1 MRLMKILDIAGQR
14 EQISFLTLIDTIS
27 SDLRKSNTDID
38 KILADSEGDFKKFD
52 NATVVKLFNLIK
64 KPQLLNHYKEQM
76 QYNEMQLDIVIDI
89 IIRDGNCIM
98 TREWFKNRYTNE
110 ISDLKERLKSFTD
123 QLESDKKDSDDSRK
137 RDYNIFRE
145 CVRIAYENDERENR
159 DKIISKDEKTILNTL
174 AQSLNLSIEEKRLI
188 YFGIVP
194 LVEMKSEMEFDDI
207 IKTLKKIGILFYKA
221 KEHSIYI
228 PDEIVWLLRDI
239 KNIEL
244 PNKYFRRILRQLND
258 SEINRIA
265 RNHQITPQSDR
276 NKKINQILLQ
286 GINVKN
292 ALLLDIHTKR
302 TSKNDIKSYLQN
314 LINKKLEIIV
324 PKLGATAEERVS
336 ILIDYFK
343 NLEQDENI
351 GMSDNGFE
359 ELLSD
364 LSKHFQTFDQLL
376 RDEFE
381 LTQENDLNVDL
392 LINYNLKPHV
402 ILDLLSNDEL
412 VEFCKSKG
420 IKTRGN
426 IRNNI
431 RESYK
436 DVENIYIENFELISK
451 RDLAS
456 LKEKDI
462 FIKESEL
469 GIKFEEIT
477 KKILGELDLKVNEEL
492 RKKINTK
499 RYQMDILLDLGNN
512 EIIIVECKS
521 VKKGDFSNYSSV
533 SRQLKSYKNL
543 CEKKGFHVSHII
555 LVSPDYSQ
563 DFIGACEYDQELNLS
578 LISSSG
584 LLKIKKAF
592 KNSPQS
598 KFPINLFIKKG
609 KLNED
614 RIVDSISS

>member
-14 EQISFLTLIDTIS
+14 EQISFLTLIYNIS
-27 SDLRKSNTDID
+27 SDLRESNTDID
-38 KILADSEGDFKKFD
+38 KILADSDGDFKKSDLD

-64 KPQLLNHYKEQM
+64 KPQLLKYYEEQM
-76 QYNEMQLDIVIDI
+76 QYNEMQLGIVIDI

-98 TREWFKNRYTNE
+98 TRRWFEDLYANE
-110 ISDLKERLKSFTD
+110 ISNLKKHLKSFTG
-123 QLESDKKDSDDSRK
+123 QLESDKKDLDDSRK
-137 RDYNIFRE
+137 RDYKIFRK
-145 CVRIAYENDERENR
+145 CVKTAYENDEMINREKR
-159 DKIISKDEKTILNTL
+159 ISKEEKTILNTL

-188 YFGIVP
+188 YFGIIP
-194 LVEMKSEMEFDDI
+194 LVKMDIDDI
-207 IKTLKKIGILFYKA
+207 IRTLKEIGILFYKA

-412 VEFCKSKG
+412 VEFCKDKG

-436 DVENIYIENFELISK
+436 DVENLYIENFELIGK

-462 FIKESEL
+462 YIKESEL

-477 KKILGELDLKVNEEL
+477 KKILGELGFQVNEEL
-492 RKKINTK
+492 RKNINTK
-499 RYQMDILLDLGNN
+499 RHQMDILLDLGKH

-521 VKKGDFSNYSSV
+521 VKEGDFSNYSSV
-533 SRQLKSYKNL
+533 SRQLKSYADL
-543 CEKKGFHVSHII
+543 CEAHGFRVMQII

-563 DFIGACEYDQELNLS
+563 DFIYECEYDSELDLS

-584 LLKIKKAF
+584 LLKIMNAF
-592 KNSPQS
+592 KNSSRS
-598 KFPINLFIKKG
+598 KFPIKLFLKGG

-614 RIVDSISS
+614 RIVNSISH